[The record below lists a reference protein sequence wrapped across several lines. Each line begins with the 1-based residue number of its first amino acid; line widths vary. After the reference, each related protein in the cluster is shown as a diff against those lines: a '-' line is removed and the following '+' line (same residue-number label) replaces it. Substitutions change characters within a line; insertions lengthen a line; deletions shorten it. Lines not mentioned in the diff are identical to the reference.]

1 MFGESKSQATPSLQ
15 RIAEMELARQH
26 VMQVQAEKQS
36 RLLRQLPLMFHQAPL
51 VPFVRAVFASD
62 EAVTAYLMP
71 LRFAPGDQDG
81 GTPTALSMCLAAMD
95 RARHCRTMVLK
106 SSWEP
111 VAVALLVN
119 PCGYYMCLR
128 ELMLGL
134 GIGSAPDMY
143 QRITQVRDEVLK
155 VPLQALC
162 EAEPQL
168 GRYLACLLGLGS
180 YDGLDIRR
188 AVEMQR
194 AVYRETLW
202 MS

>member
-1 MFGESKSQATPSLQ
+1 MFREPKSQPAPSPQCL
-15 RIAEMELARQH
+15 AEMELARQH
-26 VMQVQAEKQS
+26 VIQVQDEKRA

-62 EAVTAYLMP
+62 ETVTAYLMP
-71 LRFAPGDQDG
+71 LRFAPGDKDG
-81 GTPTALSMCLAAMD
+81 GTPTALSLCLAAMD
-95 RARHCRTMVLK
+95 RARHCRTLVLK

-119 PCGYYMCLR
+119 PVGYYMCLR
-128 ELMLGL
+128 ELMLGH

-143 QRITQVRDEVLK
+143 QRITQTREEVLK
-155 VPLQALC
+155 IPMQALC
-162 EAEPQL
+162 ETDPQL